1 VTSDQPE
8 KNGGQ
13 GSQGEIATSVRA
25 NARRPSDPSPVT
37 RDRSAIASSSFS
49 FPIRVYWEDT
59 DAGGIVYYA
68 NYLKF
73 MERARSEWLRAIG
86 VEQGPLKDEHN
97 AMFVVVNVEAHFKR
111 PARYG
116 ELLQVGCVIDQTT
129 RASLTFKQQIFRE
142 SDLLIDGKVRVAC
155 LDATTFRP
163 QPVPDT
169 VVEKMQA
176 WRSR

>member
-1 VTSDQPE
+1 MVTSHE
-8 KNGGQ
+8 SRVTSHEVRGNLSLSGK
-13 GSQGEIATSVRA
+13 SQNFEDRDTRS
-25 NARRPSDPSPVT
+25 PSDPSPVT
-37 RDRSAIASSSFS
+37 RDPSRFS
-49 FPIRVYWEDT
+49 FPVRVYWEDT

-86 VEQGPLKDEHN
+86 IEQGPLKDEHN
-97 AMFVVVNVEAHFKR
+97 AMFVVVDVEAHFKR

-116 ELLQVGCVIDQTT
+116 ELLQVGCVIEQTT
-129 RASLTFKQQIFRE
+129 RASLTFKQQILRDGE
-142 SDLLIDGKVRVAC
+142 LLIDGKVRVAC

-169 VVEKMQA
+169 VTEKMQA
-176 WRSR
+176 WNR

>member
-1 VTSDQPE
+1 LPDKPQNPAE
-8 KNGGQ
+8 
-13 GSQGEIATSVRA
+13 RA
-25 NARRPSDPSPVT
+25 ARAFSDPSPVT
-37 RDRSAIASSSFS
+37 RDPSLASPSDPSPSSGSDSSRFS
-49 FPIRVYWEDT
+49 FPVRVYWEDT

-86 VEQGPLKDEHN
+86 IEQGPLKDEHN

-129 RASLTFKQQIFRE
+129 RASLTFKQQIARDGE
-142 SDLLIDGKVRVAC
+142 LLIDGKVRVAC

-163 QPVPDT
+163 QPMPDT
-169 VVEKMQA
+169 VVEKMRA
-176 WRSR
+176 WQSS